1 MDASDGRGEG
11 LSVDIH
17 SKGHQ
22 TNNIFRMKKTG
33 RGGEEQ
39 VGDHLNDI
47 LMYWFVYTN
56 FHYVSLPKSNQNR
69 ATNTNYYTI
78 RKVHENEKFVLL
90 WEGSTYKRQWL
101 TNQRDRGN

>member
-1 MDASDGRGEG
+1 MQRLLMDASDGRGEG

-47 LMYWFVYTN
+47 LMY
-56 FHYVSLPKSNQNR
+56 
-69 ATNTNYYTI
+69 
-78 RKVHENEKFVLL
+78 
-90 WEGSTYKRQWL
+90 
-101 TNQRDRGN
+101 